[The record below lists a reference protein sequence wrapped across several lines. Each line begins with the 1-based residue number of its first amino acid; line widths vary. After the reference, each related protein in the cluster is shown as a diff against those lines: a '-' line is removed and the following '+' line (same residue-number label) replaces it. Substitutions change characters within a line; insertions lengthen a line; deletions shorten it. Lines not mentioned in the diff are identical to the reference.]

1 MRLSQLISQTL
12 REAPADTDTESHRL
26 LLRGGYVRPL
36 GAGLFTYLPLGWRV
50 MNKISAILRQEIDAI
65 GGQELAMPF
74 VHPATY
80 WQETNRWYEIGD
92 ELTRLQ
98 DRGGRDLVLAMT
110 HEEVVTD
117 LARKLVQSYRQL
129 PALIYQIQNK
139 WRDEP
144 RPRAG
149 LIRGREFMM
158 KDSYSLDRDEDGL
171 DKQYKAHYQA
181 YFNIFAR
188 AGLPVIAVASDTG
201 MMGGKLAHEYMYL
214 TPIGEDTLLVSEES
228 GYAANREVARFYKM
242 PAAAEDALP
251 MEKVATPNTTT
262 IDALAAF
269 LNVPT
274 TKTAKAV
281 FMVGTFVEDELRV
294 ERFVFAVIRGDMDVN
309 ERKLAN
315 ALKAVDLRPAQ
326 DEEIRVRG
334 AVPGYG
340 SPVGVRDC
348 LIVVDDAIPDSPNLV
363 AGANETGFHLLNV
376 NYGRD
381 YTADIVADIAT
392 AQEGHLTADQVG
404 TLKAVRG
411 VEVGNIFKLGT
422 RYSAAMQA
430 TYLDDAGQ
438 AQPIIMGSYGIGV
451 GRLMACVAEH
461 CHDDKGLM
469 WPISIAP
476 YAVHLVALP
485 GEGSFAAA
493 DQVYSEL
500 KSAGIEVL
508 YDDRDERPGVKFN
521 DADLIGVPLRVTIS
535 PRTLKEGKAEVK
547 LRTEST
553 NQHIPL
559 PDLLQHLQSE
569 IVRLHAAIAET
580 VITVPYRA

>member
-1 MRLSQLISQTL
+1 M
-12 REAPADTDTESHRL
+12 
-26 LLRGGYVRPL
+26 
-36 GAGLFTYLPLGWRV
+36 
-50 MNKISAILRQEIDAI
+50 
-65 GGQELAMPF
+65 
-74 VHPATY
+74 
-80 WQETNRWYEIGD
+80 
-92 ELTRLQ
+92 Q

-348 LIVVDDAIPDSPNLV
+348 LIVVDDSIPDSPNLV

>member
-1 MRLSQLISQTL
+1 
-12 REAPADTDTESHRL
+12 
-26 LLRGGYVRPL
+26 
-36 GAGLFTYLPLGWRV
+36 
-50 MNKISAILRQEIDAI
+50 
-65 GGQELAMPF
+65 
-74 VHPATY
+74 
-80 WQETNRWYEIGD
+80 
-92 ELTRLQ
+92 
-98 DRGGRDLVLAMT
+98 
-110 HEEVVTD
+110 
-117 LARKLVQSYRQL
+117 
-129 PALIYQIQNK
+129 
-139 WRDEP
+139 
-144 RPRAG
+144 
-149 LIRGREFMM
+149 M

-201 MMGGKLAHEYMYL
+201 MMSGKLAHEYMYL
-214 TPIGEDTLLVSEES
+214 TPIGEDTLLVSEDT
-228 GYAANREVARFYKM
+228 GYAANREVARFYKT
-242 PAAAEDALP
+242 PSVAEDALP

-274 TKTAKAV
+274 AKTAKAV
-281 FMVGTFVEDELRV
+281 FMVGTFVEGETRI

-348 LIVVDDAIPDSPNLV
+348 LVVVDDAIPDSPNLV
-363 AGANETGFHLLNV
+363 AGANEAGFHLLNV

-381 YTADIVADIAT
+381 YNADVVADIAT
-392 AQEGHLTADQVG
+392 AQEGHLTVDQAG
-404 TLKAVRG
+404 MLKTVRG

-438 AQPIIMGSYGIGV
+438 AQSIIMGSYGIGV

-461 CHDDKGLM
+461 YRDDKGLM

-493 DQVYSEL
+493 DQIYSDL
-500 KSAGIEVL
+500 RAAGIEVL

-521 DADLIGVPLRVTIS
+521 DADLIGAPIRVTIS
-535 PRTLKEGKAEVK
+535 PRTLKEEKAEIK
-547 LRTEST
+547 LRSEATSQ
-553 NQHIPL
+553 NIPL
-559 PDLLQHLQSE
+559 TDLLPHLQSE
-569 IVRLHAAIAET
+569 IVRLQAAIAET
-580 VITVPYRA
+580 VKTVRYRA

>member
-1 MRLSQLISQTL
+1 
-12 REAPADTDTESHRL
+12 
-26 LLRGGYVRPL
+26 
-36 GAGLFTYLPLGWRV
+36 
-50 MNKISAILRQEIDAI
+50 
-65 GGQELAMPF
+65 
-74 VHPATY
+74 
-80 WQETNRWYEIGD
+80 
-92 ELTRLQ
+92 
-98 DRGGRDLVLAMT
+98 
-110 HEEVVTD
+110 
-117 LARKLVQSYRQL
+117 
-129 PALIYQIQNK
+129 
-139 WRDEP
+139 
-144 RPRAG
+144 
-149 LIRGREFMM
+149 
-158 KDSYSLDRDEDGL
+158 
-171 DKQYKAHYQA
+171 
-181 YFNIFAR
+181 
-188 AGLPVIAVASDTG
+188 
-201 MMGGKLAHEYMYL
+201 
-214 TPIGEDTLLVSEES
+214 
-228 GYAANREVARFYKM
+228 
-242 PAAAEDALP
+242 
-251 MEKVATPNTTT
+251 
-262 IDALAAF
+262 
-269 LNVPT
+269 
-274 TKTAKAV
+274 
-281 FMVGTFVEDELRV
+281 MVGTFVEDELRV

>member
-36 GAGLFTYLPLGWRV
+36 GAGMFTYLPLGWRV
-50 MNKISAILRQEIDAI
+50 MNKISAIIRQEIDAI

-158 KDSYSLDRDEDGL
+158 KDSYSLDRDEEGL

-214 TPIGEDTLLVSEES
+214 TPIGEDTLLVSEET
-228 GYAANREVARFYKM
+228 GYSANREVARFYKT
-242 PAAAEDALP
+242 PAAAEDAKA

-269 LNVPT
+269 LGVPT
-274 TKTAKAV
+274 SKTAKAV
-281 FMVGTFVEDELRV
+281 FMVGTFVENEIRI
-294 ERFVFAVIRGDMDVN
+294 EKFVFAVIRGDMDVN

-340 SPVGVRDC
+340 SPVGVGDC
-348 LIVVDDAIPDSPNLV
+348 LIVVDDAIPTSPNLV
-363 AGANETGFHLLNV
+363 AGANEEGFHLLNV

-381 YTADIVADIAT
+381 YKADVVADIAT
-392 AQEGHLTADQVG
+392 AQEGHLTADQAG

-438 AQPIIMGSYGIGV
+438 AQPIIMGSYGVGV

-461 CHDDKGLM
+461 HHDDKGLI

-485 GEGSFAAA
+485 GEESTGTA
-493 DQVYSEL
+493 DRLYDGL
-500 KSAGIEVL
+500 RAAGIEVI

-521 DADLIGVPLRVTIS
+521 DADLMGVPVRVTIS
-535 PRTLKEGKAEVK
+535 PRTLKEQSAEVK
-547 LRTEST
+547 LRSETASHNVLLT
-553 NQHIPL
+553 
-559 PDLLQHLQSE
+559 DLLQHLQSE
-569 IVRLHAAIAET
+569 IARLQAAIVDT
-580 VITVPYRA
+580 VIPVPYRA

>member
-50 MNKISAILRQEIDAI
+50 MNNISAILRQEMDVI

-74 VHPATY
+74 VHPAAL
-80 WQETNRWYEIGD
+80 WQETKRWYEIGD

-110 HEEVVTD
+110 HEEVVVD
-117 LARKLVQSYRQL
+117 VARKLIQSYRQL
-129 PALIYQIQNK
+129 PALVYQIQNK

-158 KDSYSLDRDEDGL
+158 KDSYSLDRDESGL
-171 DKQYKAHYQA
+171 DVQYRAHYQA

-214 TPIGEDTLLVSEES
+214 TAIGEDTLLISDET
-228 GYAANREVARFYKM
+228 GYAANREVARFYKT
-242 PAAAEDALP
+242 PAAPEDALP
-251 MEKVATPNTTT
+251 MQKIATPHTTT

-269 LNVPT
+269 LNVPAA
-274 TKTAKAV
+274 KTAKAV
-281 FMVGTFVEDELRV
+281 FMVGTFVEEEKRI

-315 ALKAVDLRPAQ
+315 ALKAVDLRTAQ

-348 LIVVDDAIPDSPNLV
+348 LIVVDDAIPVSPNLV
-363 AGANETGFHLLNV
+363 AGANEEGYHLLNV

-381 YTADIVADIAT
+381 YQADVMADIAT
-392 AQEGHLTADQVG
+392 AQEGHLTEDQAG
-404 TLKAVRG
+404 TLRAVRG

-422 RYSAAMQA
+422 RYSAPMQA

-438 AQPIIMGSYGIGV
+438 ARPIIMGSYGIGV
-451 GRLMACVAEH
+451 SRLMACLAEH
-461 CHDDKGLM
+461 YHDDKGLM
-469 WPISIAP
+469 WPISVAP

-485 GEGSFAAA
+485 GDESVAAA
-493 DQVYSEL
+493 DQLYVQL
-500 KSAGIEVL
+500 KSAGIDVL
-508 YDDRDERPGVKFN
+508 YDDRDERAGVKFN
-521 DADLIGVPLRVTIS
+521 DADLMGMPIRMTIS
-535 PRTLKEGKAEVK
+535 PRTLKDRQAEVK
-547 LRTEST
+547 LRSEAAS
-553 NQHIPL
+553 QHVSL
-559 PDLLQHLQSE
+559 DDVMSH
-569 IVRLHAAIAET
+569 LHAEIARLRTAIDSK
-580 VITVPYRA
+580 VVTVPYRA